1 MYYLIRTIEKDINL
15 FLLNKLNG
23 KNYIQYLV
31 DDKNLIEQRNKLSNI
46 KMVLDKSKICL
57 ENI

>member
-15 FLLNKLNG
+15 FLLNKLHGN
-23 KNYIQYLV
+23 NYIQYLV
-31 DDKNLIEQRNKLSNI
+31 DDKFLLEQRNKLTSI
-46 KMVLDKSKICL
+46 KIVLDKSKNTL